1 MRNKNTGNFIE
12 KYIKSFFNACS
23 GIKYIVKYER
33 NVIIMILASLVAL
46 FLGFYFTINNFEW
59 LFIVLSIGLVIGSE
73 LINSAIEATIDLI
86 TLENNPLAKIAKDTA
101 AGATLVF
108 SLVSFVGTLIIFCP
122 KIF

>member
-12 KYIKSFFNACS
+12 KYVKSFLNACS

-33 NVIIMILASLVAL
+33 NVIIMLLASVIVC
-46 FLGFYFTINNFEW
+46 FLGFYYNINIYEW
-59 LFIVLSIGLVIGSE
+59 LFVILSIGLVIGSE

-86 TLENNPLAKIAKDTA
+86 TLDKNPLAKIAKDTA

-108 SLVSFVGTLIIFCP
+108 SVVSFVGALIIFCP
-122 KIF
+122 KIV